1 MAPTSICGD
10 PMSTNRAGRSRAVGL
25 VAMLIAAATVAG
37 CAPSPSSNAPA
48 TAAPVATSE
57 APPPPAYLAD
67 LTPVEGTKPTVGP
80 ASINGNTYE
89 HSIVQPSYLQTGN
102 VTQTQYNLGRKCD
115 QLTFTAGLT
124 DDSSSNGS
132 VQFEIYGDDK
142 QLVSV
147 RLDFGSESTQTVS
160 ITNYLRLKVQNT
172 GIKGTG
178 VLRAGWGNAAIHC
191 RTSVVANDG
200 SVAPT
205 AATSPPTS

>member
-1 MAPTSICGD
+1 
-10 PMSTNRAGRSRAVGL
+10 MSTNRAGRSRAVGL

-178 VLRAGWGNAAIHC
+178 NLRAGWGNAAIQC
-191 RTSVVANDG
+191 RTPVVADG

-205 AATSPPTS
+205 TAPSPPTS